1 MREILIRVPEW
12 IDEDF
17 IKLQI
22 ERIISIEKRRRELIE
37 ETLKKLSI
45 DEGDLKELER
55 VREDVWKE
63 ENIYMYPQEK

>member
-1 MREILIRVPEW
+1 MKEILIRVPEW

-22 ERIISIEKRRRELIE
+22 GRIISIEKRRRELIE

-45 DEGDLKELER
+45 DGGDLKELER

-63 ENIYMYPQEK
+63 ESRTG

>member
-63 ENIYMYPQEK
+63 ESMGFLKTG

>member
-45 DEGDLKELER
+45 DEEDLKELER

-63 ENIYMYPQEK
+63 EKKRLGL

>member
-1 MREILIRVPEW
+1 MKEILIRVPEW

-45 DEGDLKELER
+45 DGGDLKELER

-63 ENIYMYPQEK
+63 ESRTG

>member
-63 ENIYMYPQEK
+63 EKKRLGL